1 FDPKL
6 LEMGVISSPDVP
18 VAAYK
23 DFVDHDLIMLRRVR
37 EGEVLED
44 DHMRATHLIV
54 SYLRRAAGAVEEVR
68 RDGKAFIRVADLA
81 GMRRGVAA
89 LLAEVQ
95 RIKGEGDYAAA
106 RSLIERFGT
115 RIDPRLRDEVVAR
128 AESAGIPSYV
138 AFVMPDVV
146 PLRDE
151 AGEVVDARVAYS
163 SDLTVQM
170 LKYSGKL
177 PLEEVP
183 AASPSSGR
191 LR

>member
-1 FDPKL
+1 
-6 LEMGVISSPDVP
+6 MGVISSPDVP

-23 DFVDHDLIMLRRVR
+23 DFVAHDLIMLRRVR

-68 RDGKAFIRVADLA
+68 RDGKAYMRVADLA

-115 RIDPRLRDEVVAR
+115 RIDPRLRDDIR
-128 AESAGIPSYV
+128 
-138 AFVMPDVV
+138 V
-146 PLRDE
+146 P
-151 AGEVVDARVAYS
+151 AHI
-163 SDLTVQM
+163 SDLQTHADGAA
-170 LKYSGKL
+170 LAGDRL
-177 PLEEVP
+177 P
-183 AASPSSGR
+183 
-191 LR
+191 